1 MTAHAPSVQ
10 MVDNSVPIVKDDKED
25 SFDLKFRETVVME
38 NEIAT

>member
-10 MVDNSVPIVKDDKED
+10 MVNNSVPVGKDDDED
-25 SFDLKFRETVVME
+25 TFDLTFRETVVKE

>member
-10 MVDNSVPIVKDDKED
+10 MVDNSVPVVKDEEEET
-25 SFDLKFRETVVME
+25 FDLKFRETVAEE